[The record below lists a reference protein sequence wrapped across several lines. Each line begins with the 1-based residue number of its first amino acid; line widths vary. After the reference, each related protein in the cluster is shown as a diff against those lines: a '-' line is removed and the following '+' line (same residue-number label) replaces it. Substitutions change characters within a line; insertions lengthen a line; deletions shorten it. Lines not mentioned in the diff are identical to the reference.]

1 MVHKHLASLASEQ
14 SGDRVPQTVDPEE
27 QVILN
32 VDHRVRSEESCSF
45 RDEASDSNV
54 SNKSSVTRSQPL
66 RMLSEMASES
76 QFA

>member
-32 VDHRVRSEESCSF
+32 VDHRVRSEESCVF
-45 RDEASDSNV
+45 RSMWAGDSIGCGPPIPV
-54 SNKSSVTRSQPL
+54 
-66 RMLSEMASES
+66 
-76 QFA
+76 